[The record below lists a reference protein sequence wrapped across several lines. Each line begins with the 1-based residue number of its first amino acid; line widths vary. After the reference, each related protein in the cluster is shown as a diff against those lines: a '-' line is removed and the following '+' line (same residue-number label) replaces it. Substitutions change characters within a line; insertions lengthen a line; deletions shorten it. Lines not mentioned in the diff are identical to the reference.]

1 MSPAQKVSG
10 LTLMAVI
17 LAWTGMLSSAEAVPN
32 YYPKDYN
39 KIIEAS
45 RVEKG
50 LLIYSNMA
58 KDNWNPILAVFNKH
72 YPWIEVKTLDLRA
85 AEVFARHI
93 AEAQT
98 GIATADFMVTISPN
112 GWARMLEENRI
123 LRYPSPEIPYLP
135 KWASRQETL

>member
-1 MSPAQKVSG
+1 
-10 LTLMAVI
+10 
-17 LAWTGMLSSAEAVPN
+17 
-32 YYPKDYN
+32 
-39 KIIEAS
+39 
-45 RVEKG
+45 
-50 LLIYSNMA
+50 
-58 KDNWNPILAVFNKH
+58 
-72 YPWIEVKTLDLRA
+72 LDLRA

-135 KWASRQETL
+135 KWASRQETLYTFSGDPEVMGWNTKILPADMVPKEWRTW